1 MLGGGDLDGDVYNL
15 IRLDTH
21 PEFRPA
27 RTCEAASYAA
37 APRKVLDRPAN
48 MDDVA
53 DFVLD
58 FMSFDVRSR
67 VGGLCR
73 SLRKY
78 VDIGLAGSRYHRHKL
93 AGHRGSEP
101 GEHIRQRLPD
111 VVAVA

>member
-58 FMSFDVRSR
+58 FMSFDVRTT
-67 VGGLCR
+67 
-73 SLRKY
+73 
-78 VDIGLAGSRYHRHKL
+78 GSSSCKNTL
-93 AGHRGSEP
+93 
-101 GEHIRQRLPD
+101 
-111 VVAVA
+111 